1 MRFLSLERSQHPVI
15 LPNAAPWVPFIGSL
29 PLPRYRRLY
38 SFIGEIVSRSLGAIQ
53 LCYLLH
59 GSPITRILILQL
71 YLHGSPLG
79 AIRICYLLHGSAI
92 TKIMVLQLLS
102 DVLKRRI
109 MFLQLHMKKPNYYLI
124 SILKNLHPSSMFY
137 LNLHLREK
145 EKY

>member
-59 GSPITRILILQL
+59 GSPITKILVLQL

-79 AIRICYLLHGSAI
+79 AIRLCYLLHESPI
-92 TKIMVLQLLS
+92 TKILVLQL
-102 DVLKRRI
+102 
-109 MFLQLHMKKPNYYLI
+109 
-124 SILKNLHPSSMFY
+124 Y
-137 LNLHLREK
+137 LNGGHTFIALSAPINTTQYAFGSFCVLALMPLRGSEFAV
-145 EKY
+145 